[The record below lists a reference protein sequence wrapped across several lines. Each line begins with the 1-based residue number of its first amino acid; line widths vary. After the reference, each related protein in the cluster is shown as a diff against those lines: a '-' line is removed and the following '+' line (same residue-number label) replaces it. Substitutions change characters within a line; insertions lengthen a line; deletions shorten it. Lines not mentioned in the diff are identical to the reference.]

1 MINKLCFNI
10 GKIILN
16 QEVDLEKHQADNNQL
31 KEKLNIE
38 VTERV
43 GFIHFALK

>member
-10 GKIILN
+10 GILN
-16 QEVDLEKHQADNNQL
+16 QEVDLEKHKADNNQL

-43 GFIHFALK
+43 GFIHFAPK